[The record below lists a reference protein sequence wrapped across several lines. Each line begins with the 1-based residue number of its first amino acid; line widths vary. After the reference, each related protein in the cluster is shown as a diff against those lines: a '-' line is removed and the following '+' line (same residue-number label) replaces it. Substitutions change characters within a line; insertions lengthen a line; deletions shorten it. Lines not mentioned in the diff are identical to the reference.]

1 MLTPYSPKTG
11 LYWPP
16 VVARVG
22 RRPWRCRC
30 GLPHWWPPV
39 LADAVAVRRGGVRPC
54 GWCTGWR
61 SLPLVSVR
69 RAGGRSVAGVR
80 PWPWW
85 PFPWPL
91 ATFRP
96 SAGPLVRRGPFV
108 AVAARFWALPVVR
121 RDGVR
126 WPCVLALHL
135 VVFRRRLWPV
145 AAGVRCWS
153 LRALCAPSAVAV
165 AVSLAVLAGV
175 AGVGVI
181 APCRGPWPV
190 SLAASVGR
198 RVAVCWWCHCAVP
211 CWVVCRVRPSVLVS
225 AVAVAG
231 RVRPSLLVCWC
242 AVGGWRPFL
251 AVFRGRGGPFGPS
264 VVLVSVAGPCG
275 PCGPCFGPCR
285 LAGRVGLASGWR
297 RWLAVLAL
305 AVVLALSKSGG
316 PWLAGGGPCAV
327 LPVVVASA
335 CLACGPCWCRT
346 SGGRGRPSNQRTNT
360 SGRRGGLAGGV
371 VLLACAGV
379 GGAGV
384 GGHVLAPV
392 GPRAA
397 AVGRR
402 AVGVAYRYGGVLAG
416 DSGGR

>member
-1 MLTPYSPKTG
+1 MLTQHEFKRTRAARPRPDLGGDDLADLGTTCWCVGRISTDKHLSIGKAHAVLPKTG

-30 GLPHWWPPV
+30 GLPYWWPPV

-85 PFPWPL
+85 PFSWPV
-91 ATFRP
+91 AAFWP

-108 AVAARFWALPVVR
+108 ARGGPF
-121 RDGVR
+121 G
-126 WPCVLALHL
+126 PCVLALSVGSVPPPL
-135 VVFRRRLWPV
+135 VARRRWCAVLVLACLVCAVGGRGGRVAGRPCWCRWCRCRCAVPWPV
-145 AAGVRCWS
+145 VRVAGRQYGPPCG
-153 LRALCAPSAVAV
+153 
-165 AVSLAVLAGV
+165 GV
-175 AGVGVI
+175 AGR
-181 APCRGPWPV
+181 CR
-190 SLAASVGR
+190 
-198 RVAVCWWCHCAVP
+198 CAVP
-211 CWVVCRVRPSVLVS
+211 CWAVCRFRPSVLVS

-275 PCGPCFGPCR
+275 PCGPCFGPC
-285 LAGRVGLASGWR
+285 
-297 RWLAVLAL
+297 
-305 AVVLALSKSGG
+305 
-316 PWLAGGGPCAV
+316 
-327 LPVVVASA
+327 
-335 CLACGPCWCRT
+335 
-346 SGGRGRPSNQRTNT
+346 
-360 SGRRGGLAGGV
+360 
-371 VLLACAGV
+371 
-379 GGAGV
+379 
-384 GGHVLAPV
+384 
-392 GPRAA
+392 
-397 AVGRR
+397 
-402 AVGVAYRYGGVLAG
+402 
-416 DSGGR
+416 

>member
-1 MLTPYSPKTG
+1 M
-11 LYWPP
+11 YWPP
-16 VVARVG
+16 VVARAG

-30 GLPHWWPPV
+30 GLPYWWPPV

-85 PFPWPL
+85 PFSWPV
-91 ATFRP
+91 AAFWP

-108 AVAARFWALPVVR
+108 ARGGPFR
-121 RDGVR
+121 
-126 WPCVLALHL
+126 PCVLALHL

-190 SLAASVGR
+190 SLAASMGR

-211 CWVVCRVRPSVLVS
+211 YWVVCRVRPSVLVS

-231 RVRPSLLVCWC
+231 RPSVLAGVLVCGRWLASVSC
-242 AVGGWRPFL
+242 RIPWPWRPVWAVGGVGVRRWSLRPVWALFWAL
-251 AVFRGRGGPFGPS
+251 PTGW
-264 VVLVSVAGPCG
+264 PCG
-275 PCGPCFGPCR
+275 PCQW
-285 LAGRVGLASGWR
+285 WR

-305 AVVLALSKSGG
+305 AVVLALSKNVG

-327 LPVVVASA
+327 LSW
-335 CLACGPCWCRT
+335 CGVRLPCWR
-346 SGGRGRPSNQRTNT
+346 SLLVSHQRRPWP
-360 SGRRGGLAGGV
+360 
-371 VLLACAGV
+371 
-379 GGAGV
+379 
-384 GGHVLAPV
+384 PV
-392 GPRAA
+392 
-397 AVGRR
+397 
-402 AVGVAYRYGGVLAG
+402 
-416 DSGGR
+416 

>member
-1 MLTPYSPKTG
+1 MLTPYSPKLVCTG
-11 LYWPP
+11 RQWS
-16 VVARVG
+16 ARVG

-80 PWPWW
+80 PWPCW
-85 PFPWPL
+85 PFSWPV
-91 ATFRP
+91 AAFWP

-108 AVAARFWALPVVR
+108 A
-121 RDGVR
+121 
-126 WPCVLALHL
+126 
-135 VVFRRRLWPV
+135 
-145 AAGVRCWS
+145 
-153 LRALCAPSAVAV
+153 
-165 AVSLAVLAGV
+165 
-175 AGVGVI
+175 
-181 APCRGPWPV
+181 
-190 SLAASVGR
+190 
-198 RVAVCWWCHCAVP
+198 
-211 CWVVCRVRPSVLVS
+211 
-225 AVAVAG
+225 
-231 RVRPSLLVCWC
+231 
-242 AVGGWRPFL
+242 
-251 AVFRGRGGPFGPS
+251 RGGPFGPCVLALSFGS
-264 VVLVSVAGPCG
+264 VPPPLVARRRWCAVLVLACLVCAVGGRGGRVAGRPCWCRWCRCHCAVPWPVARVAGRQYGPPCGGVLVVSLRRALLGRVPCPSVRAGVRRGGRWPCPSVRAGVLVCGRWLASVSCRIPWPWRPVWAVGGVGVRRWSLRPVWALFWALPTGWPCG
-275 PCGPCFGPCR
+275 PCQW
-285 LAGRVGLASGWR
+285 WR

-305 AVVLALSKSGG
+305 AVVLALSKNVG

-327 LPVVVASA
+327 LSVVVVSA

-402 AVGVAYRYGGVLAG
+402 AVGVAY
-416 DSGGR
+416 